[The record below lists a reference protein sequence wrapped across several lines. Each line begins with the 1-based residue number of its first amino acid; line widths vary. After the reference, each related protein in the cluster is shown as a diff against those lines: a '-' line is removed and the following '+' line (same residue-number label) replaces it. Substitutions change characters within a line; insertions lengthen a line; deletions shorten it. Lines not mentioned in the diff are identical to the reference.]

1 MRLCFFYDHSSEYS
15 SELWGFCENPL
26 RTPHWFFW
34 TAGFACFKINRFLPS
49 SLPAWISFLIFF
61 FRHFQFCRVFDQH
74 RSVIVRLDVK
84 KNWTSPK
91 QSGYLPSI
99 LITTRVGF
107 KKKGNSFS
115 SEIGLIHRGRH
126 FSSLLDES
134 VFLST
139 WRDRPFLVGL
149 KPTWASAQ
157 TSGAASALL
166 GVCDVTSCL
175 SEEVSIW
182 GFVTKH
188 IVVVS
193 ALQNPLVFFRFC
205 FSAHVEIMWRKN
217 VASSSSIC
225 NFLQPNPEHLES
237 FFFFFL
243 ISDGAFCCS
252 EAEYFWC
259 FTEKVKVW
267 KWLFTRTSKGSH
279 PSPLMIWKVN
289 PEAPEN
295 PKRFNF
301 HLIVVMRD
309 AVWWRAAVLMWV
321 EPSLTCLHLW
331 KGWASGWGLMREDED
346 GRDSFCLFASFL
358 LSHCY
363 WSSAIFW
370 FRLPQNRKK
379 GSRNDLKLGFYLEN
393 GRLSLLQLRFV
404 WTRPAKE
411 IQNLALSPYQSVQH
425 SCCNSRWKLQ

>member
-1 MRLCFFYDHSSEYS
+1 MITLLNIHLNSGVSVKTRSGLHTGFF
-15 SELWGFCENPL
+15 ELLDLHVLRSTDFCRPL
-26 RTPHWFFW
+26 
-34 TAGFACFKINRFLPS
+34 FLPE
-49 SLPAWISFLIFF
+49 LERISFLIFF

-134 VFLST
+134 VFLLT

-225 NFLQPNPEHLES
+225 NFLQPNPKHLER
-237 FFFFFL
+237 FFFFL
-243 ISDGAFCCS
+243 SNQWRGILLLRGRIFLMFYR
-252 EAEYFWC
+252 E
-259 FTEKVKVW
+259 
-267 KWLFTRTSKGSH
+267 SKGLEMVIYQDQQREPPITPNDLESQPWGSRKPQTVQLSSDRGH
-279 PSPLMIWKVN
+279 EGRCLMASCSPHV
-289 PEAPEN
+289 
-295 PKRFNF
+295 
-301 HLIVVMRD
+301 
-309 AVWWRAAVLMWV
+309 
-321 EPSLTCLHLW
+321 
-331 KGWASGWGLMREDED
+331 GG
-346 GRDSFCLFASFL
+346 
-358 LSHCY
+358 
-363 WSSAIFW
+363 AIFNLLA
-370 FRLPQNRKK
+370 FI
-379 GSRNDLKLGFYLEN
+379 E
-393 GRLSLLQLRFV
+393 RLSIGMGADAGRRGRSGLVLPVCFIFAESLLLKFCYFL
-404 WTRPAKE
+404 
-411 IQNLALSPYQSVQH
+411 IQASSKQKKRKQKWFKAGFLSRKRSSVVTTAEV
-425 SCCNSRWKLQ
+425 CLD